1 MYSLEEI
8 AYSFINRFRFSFVL
22 SMLYVISLRTSLVLG
37 WKLRDEGL
45 ECRSHH
51 TIFCMEADKYKIV
64 RQCPKCDVTLPQHLP
79 SGSLPLLIGSV
90 GVPTRLGAVVER
102 LRLARIE
109 KRMVTVSNEQP
120 VSGAIGQNSDMDAGE
135 FDNLR

>member
-22 SMLYVISLRTSLVLG
+22 SMSYVISLRTSLVLG

-45 ECRSHH
+45 DSRSHH

-64 RQCPKCDVTLPQHLP
+64 RRCPKCDVTLPQHLP

-90 GVPTRLGAVVER
+90 GVPTRLGGGGRATQTRSDREENDYCVKR
-102 LRLARIE
+102 TARQWGNWP
-109 KRMVTVSNEQP
+109 K
-120 VSGAIGQNSDMDAGE
+120 
-135 FDNLR
+135 F